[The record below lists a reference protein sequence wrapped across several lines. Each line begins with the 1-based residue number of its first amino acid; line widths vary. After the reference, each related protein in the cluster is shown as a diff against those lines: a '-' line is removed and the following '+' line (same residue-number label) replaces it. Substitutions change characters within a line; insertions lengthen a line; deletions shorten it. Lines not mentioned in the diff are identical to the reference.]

1 MPTAS
6 GHTSAILASKV
17 QGKAVYNAL
26 GEKIGH
32 VEDIVLDKMSNSI
45 EFAVLGSGGVLGMGE
60 QFRPV
65 PWSLLDYNPEK
76 GGYIVPMTKDILEKG
91 PSYRLED
98 LTKNDAAIRTEA
110 FDYYKA
116 KKYWE

>member
-1 MPTAS
+1 MPTVS

-17 QGKAVYNAL
+17 QGKAVYNTL
-26 GEKIGH
+26 GEKIGV
-32 VEDIVLDKMSNSI
+32 VEDIVLDKLSNSI

-76 GGYIVPMTKDILEKG
+76 GAYVVPMSTDVMKKA
-91 PSYRLED
+91 PCYRLED
-98 LTKNDAAIRTEA
+98 MTKNDAAIRTAA

-116 KKYWE
+116 PKYWE